1 MKVAVA
7 DTLSPLVDAAFK
19 LAHPSLVDSWV
30 AAFSYTLQLF
40 FDFAGYSL
48 MAIGLARMIGF
59 HFPQNFDNPYLSSS
73 IQEFWQRWHMT
84 LSRFLRDYLYISLGG
99 NRLGPVRTY
108 VNLMLVM
115 VIGGFWHGSS
125 WNFIIWGAWQGGA
138 LAFHRWYS
146 RRRPR
151 GAPTMSWLSGHL
163 ITMLVVMIGWVVF
176 RAADLKGAFAVYGGM
191 IGLNGVGLSDQ
202 LAWQITPDR
211 WAFIPIAL
219 ALVYLP
225 LLHGALVAAFGS
237 QGRLRRTRRAGPCR
251 DLYRL
256 HDAVRHGAQRRP
268 FRGLSRAQ
276 PGLPGG
282 VGVPAGVAVGGVRAG
297 HRAAVQ
303 PRCRAVPVF
312 PILGWG
318 LA

>member
-19 LAHPSLVDSWV
+19 LAQPTLADSWV
-30 AAFSYTLQLF
+30 AAFSYTLQLY

-125 WNFIIWGAWQGGA
+125 WNFIIWGAWQGGSLA
-138 LAFHRWYS
+138 LHRWYS

-151 GAPTMSWLSGHL
+151 GAPAMSWLAGHL

-176 RAADLKGAFAVYGGM
+176 RAADLKSAFGVYAGM
-191 IGLNGVGLSDQ
+191 LGLHGVKLSDE

-219 ALVYLP
+219 VLVYLP
-225 LLHGALVAAFGS
+225 LLHGAWSRRAARVVPVHAGTYSGTTSPSGTTRSNAYPAPSLVERTSSALQLVWPMAAFG
-237 QGRLRRTRRAGPCR
+237 LAMVL
-251 DLYRL
+251 LYSR
-256 HDAVRHGAQRRP
+256 DAVP
-268 FRGLSRAQ
+268 FLYFQ
-276 PGLPGG
+276 
-282 VGVPAGVAVGGVRAG
+282 
-297 HRAAVQ
+297 
-303 PRCRAVPVF
+303 F
-312 PILGWG
+312 
-318 LA
+318 